1 MLEFHSNL
9 NPQLL
14 IQLQMSNDD
23 HEPYMLLCMHKIF
36 HTEYILHP
44 STFPLHEVTSPH
56 LCPFIRAA
64 PISPSNSHKHPTT
77 IPGKFWLHSPK
88 ICWEYR
94 AQTSP
99 DYIAPVKV
107 YWTFWTKVQYFLLF
121 LYLRAKTLL
130 HIIRKVFKPP
140 SPLCF
145 QSFSSSLEHFPSV
158 AFTPLQPTNWH

>member
-56 LCPFIRAA
+56 MCPLIRAA
-64 PISPSNSHKHPTT
+64 QIYPSNTKPLYQANVYCILLN
-77 IPGKFWLHSPK
+77 IPGKYSLN
-88 ICWEYR
+88 I
-94 AQTSP
+94 TSL
-99 DYIAPVKV
+99 YSTWGSLLIFFG
-107 YWTFWTKVQYFLLF
+107 YQCNHYFVIL
-121 LYLRAKTLL
+121 T
-130 HIIRKVFKPP
+130 
-140 SPLCF
+140 S
-145 QSFSSSLEHFPSV
+145 
-158 AFTPLQPTNWH
+158 